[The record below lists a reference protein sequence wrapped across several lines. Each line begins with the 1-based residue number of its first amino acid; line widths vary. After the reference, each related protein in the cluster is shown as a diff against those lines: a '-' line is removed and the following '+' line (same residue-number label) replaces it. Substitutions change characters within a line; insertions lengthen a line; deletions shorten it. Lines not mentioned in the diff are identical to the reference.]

1 MNNRNIG
8 FLGGGPDQLRLA
20 GWFGEQTEWTAYAML
35 LQGPEISPRVQV
47 VEDFRDALWLCSVL
61 VLPDPVC
68 RQGEILFTPLWPGRD
83 VEAGQFLGSIGKG
96 VLLLTGETNPAFRRA
111 AASKE
116 VAVTELPRA
125 AGWEE
130 YRDSV
135 VAAVQ
140 RAASPRFCKKICTKG
155 KQPPVCAFLFHKMA
169 DNQCI
174 RVIAIFSR
182 KGPGRGLKL

>member
-1 MNNRNIG
+1 MKNRNIG
-8 FLGGGPDQLRLA
+8 LLGGGEEQLALAGRLA
-20 GWFGEQTEWTAYAML
+20 AETQWEVYAMFL
-35 LQGPEISPRVQV
+35 ESPRLSPRVHAAV
-47 VEDFRDALWLCSVL
+47 DFRDVLWLCRVL
-61 VLPDPVC
+61 VLPDPAC
-68 RQGEILFTPLWPGRD
+68 REGELLNAPLWPGRP

-140 RAASPRFCKKICTKG
+140 RAASPRFCKKICPKG
-155 KQPPVCAFLFHKMA
+155 
-169 DNQCI
+169 
-174 RVIAIFSR
+174 
-182 KGPGRGLKL
+182 

>member
-1 MNNRNIG
+1 MKNHNIG
-8 FLGGGPDQLRLA
+8 LLGGGMEQAALANRLA
-20 GWFGEQTEWTAYAML
+20 EDGGRQVYAMFLEGAL
-35 LQGPEISPRVQV
+35 LSPKVHTVR
-47 VEDFRDALWLCSVL
+47 DFRDALWLCSVL

-68 RQGEILFTPLWPGRD
+68 REGLLLNAPLWQEAPVD
-83 VEAGQFLGSIGKG
+83 VGQFLGDIGKG

-155 KQPPVCAFLFHKMA
+155 
-169 DNQCI
+169 
-174 RVIAIFSR
+174 
-182 KGPGRGLKL
+182 